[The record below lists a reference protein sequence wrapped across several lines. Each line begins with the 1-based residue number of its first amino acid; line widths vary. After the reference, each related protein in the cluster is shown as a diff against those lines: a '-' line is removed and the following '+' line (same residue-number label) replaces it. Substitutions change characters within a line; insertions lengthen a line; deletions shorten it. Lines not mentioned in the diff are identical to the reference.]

1 MKINWLVRFK
11 NKTFL
16 LTFIP
21 LVLTFVYQLL
31 GLFDV
36 VPRISENEIM
46 NFVTIVINLLAALG
60 VIVDPTTAG
69 LSDSEKALTYTEPK

>member
-1 MKINWLVRFK
+1 MKINWLVRFR

-21 LVLTFVYQLL
+21 LVLSFAYQIL

-36 VPRISENEIM
+36 VPKISENETM
-46 NFVTIVINLLAALG
+46 NFVTLVMNLLAALG
-60 VIVDPTTAG
+60 IIVDPTTVG
-69 LSDSEKALTYTEPK
+69 LSDSQKALTYKEPK

>member
-11 NKTFL
+11 NKAFL

-21 LVLTFVYQLL
+21 LVLAFIYQLL

-36 VPRISENEIM
+36 VPRISENQIM
-46 NFVTIVINLLAALG
+46 NFATIVINLLATLG

-69 LSDSEKALTYTEPK
+69 ISDSQKALTYTEPK